1 MKNST
6 EFTGYLKAHAPDD
19 LKKFMLDAFESN
31 KQLLKNEIMGNL
43 EKKELKYFREFEGI
57 PKHDDYEFT
66 DNQGDLLLGAGEW
79 LLDDFT
85 NGIKVLVPEDTDTE
99 DVLRLLRKITA
110 WIERDNS
117 IITTKTN
124 KLAKL
129 NKVKQNLKINSLLN
143 EDLGW

>member
-1 MKNST
+1 MNSTT
-6 EFTGYLKAHAPDD
+6 EFTGYLKANTPDD
-19 LKKFMLDAFESN
+19 FKQLMLDAVESN
-31 KQLLKNEIMGNL
+31 KLLLKNEIMADL
-43 EKKELKYFREFEGI
+43 ERKELRYFRKFEGI
-57 PKHDDYEFT
+57 SKYDDYEFT
-66 DNQGDLLLGAGEW
+66 DDEGDLLLGTGEW

-117 IITTKTN
+117 VITIKTN

-129 NKVKQNLKINSLLN
+129 NRLKQNLKINSLLD
-143 EDLGW
+143 EDLSW

>member
-1 MKNST
+1 MKSTT
-6 EFTGYLKAHAPDD
+6 EFTGYLKANTPDD
-19 LKKFMLDAFESN
+19 FKQLMLDAVESN
-31 KQLLKNEIMGNL
+31 KLLLKNEIMADL
-43 EKKELKYFREFEGI
+43 ERKELRYFREFEGI
-57 PKHDDYEFT
+57 SKYDDYEFIE
-66 DNQGDLLLGAGEW
+66 GDLLLGTGEW

-117 IITTKTN
+117 LITIKTN

-129 NKVKQNLKINSLLN
+129 NRLKQNLKISSLLN
-143 EDLGW
+143 EGLSW

>member
-1 MKNST
+1 MNSTT
-6 EFTGYLKAHAPDD
+6 EFTGYLKANTPDD
-19 LKKFMLDAFESN
+19 FKQLMLDAVESN
-31 KQLLKNEIMGNL
+31 KLLLKNEIMADL
-43 EKKELKYFREFEGI
+43 ERKELRYFRAFEGI
-57 PKHDDYEFT
+57 SKYDDYEFT
-66 DNQGDLLLGAGEW
+66 DDEGDLLLGTGEW

-85 NGIKVLVPEDTDTE
+85 NGIKVLVSEDTDTE

-117 IITTKTN
+117 IITAKTN

>member
-1 MKNST
+1 MKSTT
-6 EFTGYLKAHAPDD
+6 EFTGYLKANTPDD
-19 LKKFMLDAFESN
+19 FKQLMLDAVESN
-31 KQLLKNEIMGNL
+31 KLLLKNGIMADL
-43 EKKELKYFREFEGI
+43 EQKELRYFREFEGI

-66 DNQGDLLLGAGEW
+66 DDEGDLLIGTGEW

-117 IITTKTN
+117 IITAKTN